1 MAEEPIHLF
10 NYSDFANSVSA
21 RITSEEEM
29 RQAMEE
35 AVDTAIRNFEPVF
48 PNFEGLF
55 RVKYKWKQILGDAQ
69 FHNIVQDE
77 TAKLLQRWEQR
88 LFRTSPGE
96 PIMHGGDF
104 FNLIRRLDDAGA
116 AATEPNTAAEEPT
129 QETDEPGGSGNN
141 NPGMSGQNEVN
152 TGEQTGVIND
162 VNIGGQTGVVDDVPT
177 QPDPKPTE
185 GEGEEEEEEEEQGEG
200 EGEGEET
207 GGNFGGV
214 GFDDEGGG
222 LTPPDFGGD
231 L

>member
-1 MAEEPIHLF
+1 
-10 NYSDFANSVSA
+10 
-21 RITSEEEM
+21 M

-152 TGEQTGVIND
+152 TG
-162 VNIGGQTGVVDDVPT
+162 GQTGVVDDVPT